1 MKIGVVTYWQ
11 SKDNYGQ
18 YLQCYAMQVYLKKL
32 GHEPFLIRYTSAK
45 PKVKVE
51 IKNLKDLIL
60 YLPRYYRR
68 KKIQNEVSQDIKR
81 WNKEGGLAQR
91 NFVGFLENNIQCSS
105 VLSRKELLKN
115 PPMAKAYVCGSDQI
129 WGSNDLTYYLDFAP
143 ENSIRVAYAP
153 SMGGITSLPEDL
165 CKTLKPILN
174 KFSFIGMREKSGVD
188 VCQSLGLKDTVK
200 VIDPTLLLAKYDYDK
215 ILTPQKN
222 NKPYAFIYLL
232 GNTTVCPTEKVMKY
246 VKSKGLEAIYVV
258 SQRRYDNYEKRFAT
272 LGEWLGYLSNADLV
286 ITNSFHCT
294 GFSLIYNKPFITL
307 ALGDNFKR
315 MNNRLEELL
324 SDANLLSQFVF
335 EDIES
340 APISNL
346 DFSSFKKYQQIEE
359 QRTKHYLIASL
370 K

>member
-18 YLQCYAMQVYLKKL
+18 YLQCYAMQAYLKKL
-32 GHEPFLIRYTSAK
+32 GHEPFLLRYAPTK
-45 PKVKVE
+45 PEIKVE
-51 IKNLKDLIL
+51 IKSFKDLIL

-68 KKIQNEVSQDIKR
+68 KKMQNAVNEDIKR
-81 WNKEGGLAQR
+81 WTKEGGLIQR
-91 NFVGFLENNIQCSS
+91 NFAEFLKNNIQCSS
-105 VLSRKELLKN
+105 VFSREDLLKN
-115 PPMAKAYVCGSDQI
+115 PPIAKAYICGSDQI
-129 WGSNDLTYYLDFAP
+129 WGSNDLTYYLDFVP
-143 ENSIRVAYAP
+143 ENTIRVAYAP

-165 CKTLKPILN
+165 CKTLQPILK

-200 VIDPTLLLAKYDYDK
+200 VIDPTLLLTKYDYDK
-215 ILTPQKN
+215 ILTPQKKD
-222 NKPYAFIYLL
+222 KPYAFIYLL
-232 GNTTVCPTEKVMKY
+232 GNTTVCPTEKVMEY
-246 VKSKGLEAIYVV
+246 VSSKGLEPIYVV
-258 SQRRYDNYEKRFAT
+258 SQRRYDGYEKIFAT

-294 GFSLIYNKPFITL
+294 VFSLIYNKPFITL
-307 ALGDNFKR
+307 ALGDKFRR

-324 SDANLLSQFVF
+324 SDANLLSQFIF

-340 APISNL
+340 APIDNL
-346 DFSSFKKYQQIEE
+346 DFSSFRKYQQIEE
-359 QRTKHYLIASL
+359 QRSEHYLITSL